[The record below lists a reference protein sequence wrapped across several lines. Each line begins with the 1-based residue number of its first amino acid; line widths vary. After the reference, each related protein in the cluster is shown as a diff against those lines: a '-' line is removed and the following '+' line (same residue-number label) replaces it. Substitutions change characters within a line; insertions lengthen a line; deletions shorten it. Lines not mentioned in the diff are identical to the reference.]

1 MLQDAGGDPIW
12 NCEGRPRSSKWLA
25 FSRFPLRMRRF
36 LAGYLPYNGEV
47 ALEISV
53 WDYDHY
59 NADDLVGTGVVQVE
73 QFCNGFEGMIPL
85 SQGLSVPFRLRSRG
99 FWRPPQR

>member
-1 MLQDAGGDPIW
+1 M
-12 NCEGRPRSSKWLA
+12 
-25 FSRFPLRMRRF
+25 
-36 LAGYLPYNGEV
+36 PYNGEV

-85 SQGLSVPFRLRSRG
+85 SQGLRA
-99 FWRPPQR
+99 